1 MIAVTVLLV
10 ISGYSYFNLNGE
22 ERKMSQELYEE
33 IARLTIENERIK
45 KTSKQRFDKNKK
57 IESEFTYLKME
68 LSRVNAIKDFL
79 KDSGFSLRSYRGQFH
94 VAFSVFDAIK
104 SLKDI
109 GVKNDKPTVDGI
121 YAVKWDGERKIVK
134 IEHRLCWMLMCKET
148 NKYSGQT
155 GIHQLDMSEFTLL
168 EAL

>member
-1 MIAVTVLLV
+1 
-10 ISGYSYFNLNGE
+10 
-22 ERKMSQELYEE
+22 MSQELYEE

-57 IESEFTYLKME
+57 LESEFTYLKME
-68 LSRVNAIKDFL
+68 LSRVHAIKDFL
-79 KDSGFSLRSYRGQFH
+79 KENGFTLQGYRGQFQ
-94 VAFSVFDAIK
+94 VAHSVINAIK
-104 SLKDI
+104 SLTDI

-121 YAVKWDGERKIVK
+121 YAVKWDGERKIVQ

-148 NKYSGQT
+148 NKFSGQT
-155 GIHQLDMSEFTLL
+155 GIHMLDMSEFTLL